1 MKLPAI
7 LHSKIT
13 LAIILV
19 VLLGVFALELQQWKQ
34 RKTIDSEIN
43 HLIQQQAEL
52 EKHNQALE
60 QSLNYFSTD
69 NYKEK
74 LAREQLGLKKEGEIV
89 INYPT
94 NGIPSSQPENIKP
107 KNNPQKWWEYIFNP
121 SKGNKDK
128 S

>member
-1 MKLPAI
+1 MKLPNI
-7 LHSKIT
+7 FYSKIT
-13 LAIILV
+13 LAVVLI
-19 VLLGVFALELQQWKQ
+19 VLLGVFGLELQQWKQ
-34 RKTIDSEIN
+34 RKTIDNEIN

-52 EKHNQALE
+52 EQHNQALE
-60 QSLNYFSTD
+60 QSLHYFSTD

-94 NGIPSSQPENIKP
+94 NGIVEEKPENTQP
-107 KNNPQKWWEYIFNP
+107 KNNPQKWWEYIF
-121 SKGNKDK
+121 KK